1 MAVDCGLITKKP
13 RGSYAKVAALTVFLG
28 VLTLAADV
36 SVMWLLLGSHVVLTR
51 S

>member
-1 MAVDCGLITKKP
+1 MDCGFILKKL
-13 RGSYAKVAALTVFLG
+13 RDSYAKVAALTVFLG

-36 SVMWLLLGSHVVLTR
+36 SVTWLLLGSHVVLTR